1 MWLLLLLLALKGL
14 TVNCDSVDD
23 ATAHLISEVTCN
35 DTNSAADKPE
45 CADTPEAGNNKTE
58 VNLTPDYV
66 EETID
71 CTTTDMEPGICI
83 IYHRCVPKVP
93 YEELSTTPICSNFLY
108 VCCKRDDVKITQEL
122 PSNVN
127 EGDIESRNDGNE
139 VDIESRSDVTEAYT
153 GDETSGSVGNEGDKE
168 INAECGWNNPD
179 ISYNPQQTPEQMV
192 TMAKYGDFPW
202 MVAVMRKTDNSA
214 VWSQSDYLGGGT
226 LIHPSVLLTVAHTL
240 TIKRKLL
247 SPNQIKCRAGE
258 YDTQATLEPHPVQER
273 NVKKYYLHEKYYRP
287 SLYNNIALLILETP
301 FQLERAPHIG
311 IACLATDLPTDN
323 TACFGMGWGRQYRKK
338 EYASVLRKLK
348 MQFVA
353 HDRCQRLLI
362 ANSRM
367 GLGPFKLH
375 ESLTCAGGEMG
386 VQTCSVDGG
395 APLVCPV
402 TTTGSKVRYA
412 VYGLSS
418 YRLNCTTPLIP
429 TVYANVPHLRSW
441 VNEKMQLEGI
451 DDQSHTIQVN
461 GPEV

>member
-202 MVAVMRKTDNSA
+202 MVAVM
-214 VWSQSDYLGGGT
+214 
-226 LIHPSVLLTVAHTL
+226 
-240 TIKRKLL
+240 
-247 SPNQIKCRAGE
+247 RAGE